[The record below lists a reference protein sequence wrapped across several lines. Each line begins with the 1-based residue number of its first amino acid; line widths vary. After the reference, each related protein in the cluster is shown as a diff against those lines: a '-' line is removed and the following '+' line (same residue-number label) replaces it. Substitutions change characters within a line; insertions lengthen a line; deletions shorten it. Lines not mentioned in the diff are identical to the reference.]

1 MFTVVIEQ
9 ASFFNSELIGK
20 SREDQQGQR
29 QIILTTYCEYRLNIL
44 RLIPHLYIKSLQQ
57 S

>member
-1 MFTVVIEQ
+1 MEQ
-9 ASFFNSELIGK
+9 ASFLNSELIGK

-29 QIILTTYCEYRLNIL
+29 QIILTTYHEYRLNIL